1 MNLAMLLNPAAY
13 GYAECSWCCGYGSSL
28 KEDSDRCTH
37 CGGSG
42 LVRKAASEPA
52 SVSHDHPWHSMP
64 SIPHAKP
71 PDGA

>member
-28 KEDSDRCTH
+28 KEDSDRCTN

-42 LVRKAASEPA
+42 LVRKRPRQREPR
-52 SVSHDHPWHSMP
+52 PPGTHSMP